1 MLASPSCTTWAG
13 GGASAEAFCF
23 GPLPQLVRS
32 SDAAARSATSDVM
45 VPARFINSLRIIS
58 ALQWTTAAVNRAQRP
73 GKNCIFRGLCASG
86 TGVGVAVVW
95 MVGGCGRVGCGTRT
109 RQASPRLFGCLV
121 GWRTFRGGESGGEP
135 PLSKISRLARYAAN
149 GYVGLGRGGKL
160 RQRRASGDRRYEG
173 EVKDARLK
181 SNSRRPL
188 QIQMQL

>member
-23 GPLPQLVRS
+23 GPLPQLVRR
-32 SDAAARSATSDVM
+32 SDVAARNATSDVM

-95 MVGGCGRVGCGTRT
+95 MVGGCGRVGCGAPAR
-109 RQASPRLFGCLV
+109 RAWPRLFGWLADIQGRRV
-121 GWRTFRGGESGGEP
+121 R
-135 PLSKISRLARYAAN
+135 RLAAALPD
-149 GYVGLGRGGKL
+149 YPACSRPRGPG
-160 RQRRASGDRRYEG
+160 
-173 EVKDARLK
+173 
-181 SNSRRPL
+181 
-188 QIQMQL
+188 